1 MSPTPRPVPVTE
13 RHFLAVE
20 NVNKCFGETLCV
32 EIGHMHVYEGEVL
45 ALLGPSGCGKTTT
58 LRLIAGLETPDSGR
72 IALAGREVS
81 SEHVFVPPEKRKLGL
96 VFQDY
101 ALFPHLTVAQNI
113 RFGLQKIKGDI
124 EARVQE
130 MLGLTRLSRLS
141 HRFPHELSGGEQQR
155 TALARCLAPY
165 PHMLLLDEPF
175 SSLDAALRLR
185 LREELLRIQ
194 RRLRITTIFVTH
206 DQEEALSLADRIA
219 LMQGGQIEQL
229 DAPSRM
235 YAWPRTLFAAEFIGA
250 MNLLPAR
257 WNGTQLQV
265 GALSLPQVPA
275 ARPGVEPT
283 VAIRPEDFEI
293 SLERDGDGWPGV
305 VEQAMDMGHYRKLL
319 VASADAQ
326 PPFTVYAAKSLPV
339 EEGVAVSV
347 QPARYLIYAGDEA
360 PQEVTLGNDSAN

>member
-1 MSPTPRPVPVTE
+1 MATLSLHGLAK
-13 RHFLAVE
+13 HFGSVAAVRE
-20 NVNKCFGETLCV
+20 IDLEVQDGEFLC
-32 EIGHMHVYEGEVL
+32 
-45 ALLGPSGCGKTTT
+45 LLGPSGCGKTTA
-58 LRLIAGLETPDSGR
+58 LRLIAGFEIPSGGDIR
-72 IALAGREVS
+72 IDDESILGLGPSQRPTAMVFQQYTLWPHMTVFQNIAYGLRLRRQGRE
-81 SEHVFVPPEKRKLGL
+81 EIRRKVTAGL
-96 VFQDY
+96 ELVNLPGYEERYPSQ
-101 ALFPHLTVAQNI
+101 
-113 RFGLQKIKGDI
+113 
-124 EARVQE
+124 
-130 MLGLTRLSRLS
+130 
-141 HRFPHELSGGEQQR
+141 LSGGQQQR
-155 TALARCLAPY
+155 VSLARALVLEPKI
-165 PHMLLLDEPF
+165 LLLDEPF

-219 LMQGGQIEQL
+219 LMRSGQIEQL
-229 DAPSRM
+229 DTPSRM

-257 WNGTQLQV
+257 WNGTQLQM
-265 GALSLPQVPA
+265 GALSLPQAPA
-275 ARPGVEPT
+275 ARHDVEPT
-283 VAIRPEDFEI
+283 VAIRPEDFDI
-293 SLERDGDGWPGV
+293 SLKSDGDGWSGV

-319 VASADAQ
+319 VAPADAQ